1 MQDFKKVIQELPDSP
16 GVYRYYDKK
25 KNLLY
30 IGKAKSLKK
39 RVSSY
44 FQNSKAHNERI
55 TLMVSLIFAIE
66 YTKVKTEKE
75 ALILEA
81 NLINN
86 LQPKY
91 NVALKDDKS
100 YVYIEYT
107 KGDPIPGFFVVRKKE
122 NASSEYYGPYTNT
135 REITEVMKVLRTV
148 FPFCQERYPKN
159 KSCFYCS
166 IKQCNGICNNKENIE
181 EYRDRNKLLLQVLN
195 GRTKNV
201 QEEINTKIQH
211 FAQLGNY
218 EFAGYYRDK
227 LALLK
232 AVSEKQKVVL
242 KTAQDLDLINLVYQS
257 FDDGEIIGSFFT
269 QQIRDGKIVNV
280 FNSIMSGPTDV
291 ENYNGLLDSF
301 IFNYTIKNGYQVP
314 ILWSVSEFKN

>member
-1 MQDFKKVIQELPDSP
+1 MLDLKKVIRELPDSP

-44 FQNSKAHNERI
+44 FQNSKSHNERI
-55 TLMVSLIFAIE
+55 TLMVSLINSIE

-107 KGDPIPGFFVVRKKE
+107 KGDPIPGFFVVRRKE
-122 NASSEYYGPYTNT
+122 NISSEYYGPYTNT
-135 REITEVMKVLRTV
+135 REINEVMKVLRTV
-148 FPFCQERYPKN
+148 FPFCQERYSKN

-166 IKQCNGICNNKENIE
+166 IKQCNGICNNKEDIE
-181 EYRDRNKLLLQVLN
+181 EYRERNKLLLQVLN

-201 QEEINTKIQH
+201 QEEIQAKIKH
-211 FAQLGNY
+211 FVSIGNY

-227 LALLK
+227 LSLLK
-232 AVSEKQKVVL
+232 DVSEKQKVVL
-242 KTAQDLDLINLVYQS
+242 KIAQDLDLINLVYQS
-257 FDDGEIIGSFFT
+257 FDDGELIGSFFT

-280 FNSIMSGPTDV
+280 FNSIMSGTKDV
-291 ENYNGLLDSF
+291 DNYNDLLDNF

-314 ILWSVSEFKN
+314 IMWSVSEFES